1 MKQVMIA
8 LAACAALC
16 AAAKPVAVKVEGTRY
31 YLDSEDV
38 KAVGA
43 ATPDACIVVVP
54 KLDVLWAD
62 YTNRMERARL
72 MKERRDAARR
82 AHGENV
88 NGQPPVRPWR
98 ARPAKAMRVPASGK
112 GGAK

>member
-1 MKQVMIA
+1 MRQAMIA

-16 AAAKPVAVKVEGTRY
+16 AAAKPVAVKVEGARY
-31 YLDSEDV
+31 YLDPEDV

-43 ATPDACIVVVP
+43 ATPDACVAVVP
-54 KLDVLWAD
+54 KLDVLWTD
-62 YTNRMERARL
+62 YTNRMERVRL

-82 AHGENV
+82 AAGENV

-98 ARPAKAMRVPASGK
+98 AGPARTLRVPASRK
-112 GGAK
+112 GAAK